1 MDQNQENNQKLKV
14 KFSNFYY
21 NNKIK
26 IYCFV
31 IILILS
37 LISLVLIK
45 SNNEKKISSFQKNMC
60 KLNYI

>member
-31 IILILS
+31 IILILF

-45 SNNEKKISSFQKNMC
+45 SNNEKKNIIISTKYC